1 MKTRVLPYLVCPVC
15 SGGDLRLGEVRREES
30 GEVIEGTLICSA
42 GHTFPV
48 TRGIPRFLPGRT
60 YDLGRE
66 TQRNFSFS
74 WGKFAEIY
82 SDPRDFLDWIH
93 PRTPTDFK
101 GRLVLD
107 AGCGSGQH
115 ALFAS
120 SFGAR
125 EVVAFDLSPSVEIAF
140 AHARS
145 RDNIHIIQA
154 DIYHLPF
161 KPVFDLIYSIG
172 VLQHIPDTAR
182 GFAALAGLLA
192 KGGAFSIWVYGYEG
206 TTFVRRVIDPA
217 RRVLSRLPLF
227 PVFVLSG
234 ALAGVFFL
242 LAKLV
247 YGPLARGKSTRR
259 LAQAL
264 PMGEYISYMSQFNL
278 RYVFNSV
285 FDQLI
290 APITQYFRRDEV
302 KGWFEAAGLRNVRLT
317 QRNGMSWRAT
327 GERP

>member
-1 MKTRVLPYLVCPVC
+1 MKTRLLPYLVCPVC
-15 SGGDLRLGEVRREES
+15 PGSDLRLGEVRAEES
-30 GEVIEGTLICSA
+30 GEVMEGTLVCPA

-48 TRGIPRFLPGRT
+48 TRGIPRLLPGRT

-82 SDPRDFLDWIH
+82 ADPRDFLDWIQPH
-93 PRTPTDFK
+93 TPADFK
-101 GRLVLD
+101 GKLVLD

-120 SFGAR
+120 DFGAR
-125 EVVAFDLSPSVEIAF
+125 EVVAFDLSPSVELAF

-145 RDNIHIIQA
+145 RPNIHVVQA

-161 KPVFDLIYSIG
+161 KPVFGLIYSIG
-172 VLQHIPDTAR
+172 VLQHIPDTPR
-182 GFAALAGLLA
+182 GFAALARLLA

-206 TTFVRRVIDPA
+206 TTFVRGVIDPA

-234 ALAGVFFL
+234 GLASAFFL

-247 YGPLARGKSTRR
+247 YGPLARGKTTRR
-259 LAQAL
+259 IAQAL
-264 PMGEYISYMSQFNL
+264 PMGDYISYMSQFNL
-278 RYVFNSV
+278 HYVFNSV

-290 APITQYFRRDEV
+290 APITQYFRRDQV
-302 KGWFEAAGLRNVRLT
+302 AGWFEAAGLRNVSLS

-327 GERP
+327 GERN

>member
-1 MKTRVLPYLVCPVC
+1 MKTRLLPYLICPVC
-15 SGGDLRLGEVRREES
+15 PGSDLRLSEVHGEES
-30 GEVIEGTLICSA
+30 GEVMEGTLVCSA
-42 GHTFPV
+42 GHTFPI
-48 TRGIPRFLPGRT
+48 TRGVPRLLPGRT

-74 WGKFAEIY
+74 WRKFAEIY
-82 SDPRDFLDWIH
+82 SDPRDFLDWIQ
-93 PRTPTDFK
+93 PRTPADFQ

-120 SFGAR
+120 DFGAR
-125 EVVAFDLSPSVEIAF
+125 EVVAFDLSPSVELAF

-145 RDNIHIIQA
+145 RDNIHIVQA

-161 KPVFDLIYSIG
+161 KPVFGLIYSIG
-172 VLQHIPDTAR
+172 VLQHIPDTPR
-182 GFAALAGLLA
+182 GFAALAALLA

-206 TTFVRRVIDPA
+206 TTFVRRAVDPA

-234 ALAGVFFL
+234 ALAAVFFL
-242 LAKLV
+242 LAKMV
-247 YGPLARGKSTRR
+247 YGPLARGKTTRR
-259 LAQAL
+259 IAQAL
-264 PMGEYISYMSQFNL
+264 PMGEYMSYMSQFNL
-278 RYVFNSV
+278 HYVFNSV

-302 KGWFEAAGLRNVRLT
+302 AGWFEAAGLRNVRLN

-327 GERP
+327 GERG